1 MNSNVQIA
9 IDFLKA
15 VSSRKS
21 PEELRVFYHTDIEH
35 IEYPNAITKN
45 TTFRNMDALLEG
57 AEKGSKVLVKEEYEI
72 IKSYGFEDSVIIEA
86 IWTGTLAIPL
96 GKLQPGDKM
105 KAYFA
110 QFFEIKDGKI
120 FRQRNY
126 DCFEPF
132 S

>member
-21 PEELRVFYHTDIEH
+21 PEELRVFYHPHIEH

-45 TTFRNMDALLEG
+45 TTFRNIDALLEG

-96 GKLQPGDKM
+96 GKLEPGDKM